1 MKRIRLTKKKIVS
14 LAIVVALLAI
24 VAVSTLAY
32 YTDEVITHNIITTG
46 AVDITLNH
54 KAMQNGVLVDI
65 PDGSITGIMPAAEVS
80 RVVSVTN
87 EQADAWIR
95 IRLADSIT
103 AANGAALPL
112 TLADGTPAYTLNL
125 TGSALWDKGSDG
137 CYYYTVP
144 LGYKETTEVLFD
156 GVTFAPGLT
165 NDYQGCT
172 VHIDVTAEAVQSANN
187 PLPAGGTHA
196 DIPGWDD

>member
-24 VAVSTLAY
+24 AAASTLAY

-46 AVDITLNH
+46 AVAITLNH
-54 KAMQNGVLVDI
+54 KTLENGVLVDI
-65 PDGSITGIMPAAEVS
+65 PDGSITGIMPASEVS

-95 IRLADSIT
+95 IRLSHSIT
-103 AANGAALPL
+103 AANGTALPM
-112 TLADGTPAYTLNL
+112 TLSDGNPAYTLNL
-125 TGSALWDKGSDG
+125 TGSPLWNKGPDG
-137 CYYYTVP
+137 CYYYSVP
-144 LGYKETTEVLFD
+144 LGTGETTEVLFD

-187 PLPAGGTHA
+187 PLPLSGRYE